1 MPRSA
6 SEIPD
11 LKLVRLQ
18 KLIESF
24 KMSPNLKLMTMFGSF
39 NADSDEIKWE
49 SQTGTRGMTP
59 FVPPTAKAP
68 TLAPLGVAAHS
79 AFAAFWKE
87 KMYMGELWL
96 NNLRQPGTT
105 ATYETAKRKLARELN
120 RMRNRSDRRKEW
132 MFSKMLTAG
141 SFSYLG
147 ANGVKLSVDYGIP
160 TGNIVTLGATRKWST
175 GSARNAMEDVFDAKL
190 SFSNTIGANIDNA
203 FMTTEVLKYLVFDPG
218 IQTLLAKS
226 NFGQGDLLSRP
237 LPVLANL
244 LDIANLFLYDEQFE
258 LRSWLTA
265 AVTASSTTTVYVDDA
280 SDYEVGDTLRFIDTS
295 AATYEDETISAV
307 DADAGTIT
315 VATAPATSYKTSEDC
330 VQTIKKFVPTNK
342 FCMFAS
348 TVEGEKIAE
357 YMNAPFGLDRSY
369 GMKVDQDEEW
379 DPEGLWVRTQNKGLP
394 VLYNRDAI
402 YVMTVA

>member
-24 KMSPNLKLMTMFGSF
+24 QMSPNLKLMTLFGAF

-49 SQTGTRGMTP
+49 SQVGTRGMTP
-59 FVPPTAKAP
+59 FVAPTAKAP
-68 TLAPLGVAAHS
+68 TLAPLGVGQHS

-96 NNLRQPGTT
+96 NNLRQPGTVS
-105 ATYETAKRKLARELN
+105 TYETAQRKLAREMG
-120 RMRNRSDRRKEW
+120 RMRNRSDRRREW
-132 MFSKMLTAG
+132 MFAKMLTAG

-147 ANGVKLSVDYGIP
+147 ANGVKLSVDYDIP
-160 TGNIVTLGATRKWST
+160 SANIVTLAATRKWST
-175 GSARNAMEDVFDAKL
+175 GATRNAMEDVFDAKL
-190 SFSNTIGANIDNA
+190 SFQNGIGANIDYA

-218 IQTLLAKS
+218 IQTLLSKS
-226 NFGQGDLLSRP
+226 NFGQGDLLARP

-265 AVTASSTTTVYVDDA
+265 VVTADTTVTIYVDDA
-280 SDYEVGDTLRFIDTS
+280 SDYEVGDTLKFIDISAGTS
-295 AATYEDETISAV
+295 ESETITAV

-315 VATAPATSYKTSEDC
+315 VATAPSTSYKASEDC
-330 VQTIKKFVPTNK
+330 VQCIKKFVPTDK

-348 TVEGEKIAE
+348 TVEGTKIAE
-357 YMNAPFGLDRSY
+357 YMNSPFGLDRSY

-379 DPEGLWVRTQNKGLP
+379 DPEGLWIRTQNKGLP
-394 VLYNRDAI
+394 VLYNRDAVYI
-402 YVMTVA
+402 MDVA

>member
-24 KMSPNLKLMTMFGSF
+24 QMSPNLKLMTLFGSF
-39 NADSDEIKWE
+39 NAESDEIKWE
-49 SQTGTRGMTP
+49 SQVGTRGMTP
-59 FVPPTAKAP
+59 FVAPTAKAP
-68 TLAPLGVAAHS
+68 TLAPLGVGQHS

-96 NNLRQPGTT
+96 NNLRQPGTVS
-105 ATYETAKRKLARELN
+105 TYETAQRKLAREMG
-120 RMRNRSDRRKEW
+120 RMRNRSDRRREW
-132 MFSKMLTAG
+132 MFAKMLTAG

-147 ANGVKLSVDYGIP
+147 ANGIKLSVDYGIP
-160 TGNIVTLGATRKWST
+160 TANIVTLAANRKWST
-175 GSARNAMEDVFDAKL
+175 GINRNAMEDVFDAKL
-190 SFSNTIGANIDNA
+190 SFQNNIGANIDYA

-265 AVTASSTTTVYVDDA
+265 VVTADSTVTIYVDDA
-280 SDYEVGDTLRFIDTS
+280 SDYEVADTLRFIDVS
-295 AATYEDETISAV
+295 AGTHEDETISAV

-315 VATAPATSYKTSEDC
+315 VATAPSTSYKANEDV
-330 VQTIKKFVPTNK
+330 VQCIKKFVPTTK

-348 TVEGEKIAE
+348 TVEGTKIAE
-357 YMNAPFGLDRSY
+357 YMNSPFGLTRSY

-379 DPEGLWVRTQNKGLP
+379 DPEGMWVRTQNKGLP
-394 VLYNRDAI
+394 VLYNRDAV